1 MIASRTTSHLSRSPK
16 PRTFHDITLA
26 SPVIFS
32 SEMLHIGRPTRV
44 LFFRTGGMPVKHL
57 QGEKD
62 VGPHI
67 SLIPSPH
74 STTRGRTA
82 SAPRLYHARTHD
94 ECSPPREGMAAA
106 PDAPPLPRPEG
117 RPAGW
122 MRRRSSRLPRMML
135 LLLPA
140 ASGGR
145 ARRAEDLKRRATGG
159 RALAS
164 RGWRTGKHVA
174 RGGAAPAISSTSFLD

>member
-1 MIASRTTSHLSRSPK
+1 
-16 PRTFHDITLA
+16 
-26 SPVIFS
+26 
-32 SEMLHIGRPTRV
+32 
-44 LFFRTGGMPVKHL
+44 
-57 QGEKD
+57 

-106 PDAPPLPRPEG
+106 PDALPLPRPEG

-164 RGWRTGKHVA
+164 RCWRTGKHVA
-174 RGGAAPAISSTSFLD
+174 RGAPLLQSRARASSTSQIDHRLRRRAAGRMAPAEQRPTAARGRAGGARAEGGGATGAEEVVEGN